1 MKLIFGILNEIT
13 LQIKNQHQRDS
24 KKGREIERKG
34 RAPRS
39 KRGKYVVKTQERD
52 QLAPFTLHKKMG
64 PDQFF

>member
-1 MKLIFGILNEIT
+1 MGL
-13 LQIKNQHQRDS
+13 
-24 KKGREIERKG
+24 G

-64 PDQFF
+64 PDQFFKTVYTDNNQVRLMTEKSPNAHCLHC